1 MRTIFATIGILA
13 VILGIVIWQFGFFS
27 KQVNDITKKI
37 DRATAVQ
44 RAETM
49 IAKTKRQ
56 ADSLQQRSR
65 EMKIK
70 ARTMELGVEREQEE
84 LKRFEFA
91 VKQMAQTIKTAG
103 LPKPSE
109 IGMLTEEQKQTKIVF
124 AGKEGSAMDAYN
136 QLAKW
141 QGEYEQKKSVLEA
154 KRKLIA
160 NQIEVANKMLEKQKE
175 LYAAIEKIQVQLSK
189 LETER
194 EIAAINKELAELGA
208 TAEGVNVGD
217 IGKILDTIQD
227 EIDELTA
234 SAEVINEEAGK
245 PAAGDVYT
253 MPAISPETDGTNALD
268 ALWD

>member
-13 VILGIVIWQFGFFS
+13 VILCIVIWQFGFFS
-27 KQVNDITKKI
+27 KQVSDITKKI

-44 RAETM
+44 RAEGM
-49 IAKTKRQ
+49 IAKTKSQ
-56 ADSLQQRSR
+56 ADSLQERSR

-70 ARTMELGVEREQEE
+70 ARTMEIGVEREQED
-84 LKRFEFA
+84 LNKTEFA
-91 VKQMAQTIKTAG
+91 VKQLAQTIKTAG
-103 LPKPSE
+103 LPRPSE
-109 IGMLTEEQKQTKIVF
+109 IGTLTDEQKQTKIVF
-124 AGKEGSAMDAYN
+124 AGNEGTAMDAYN
-136 QLAKW
+136 QLGKW
-141 QGEYEQKKSVLEA
+141 QAEYEQKKSVLDA

-160 NQIEVANKMLEKQKE
+160 NQNEVAAKMLEKQKE

-217 IGKILDTIQD
+217 IGKVLDTIQE

-234 SAEVINEEAGK
+234 SAEVINEESAK
-245 PAAGDVYT
+245 PKGGDVYT
-253 MPAISPETDGTNALD
+253 MPEMSSDSDGKNPLD

>member
-1 MRTIFATIGILA
+1 
-13 VILGIVIWQFGFFS
+13 
-27 KQVNDITKKI
+27 
-37 DRATAVQ
+37 
-44 RAETM
+44 
-49 IAKTKRQ
+49 
-56 ADSLQQRSR
+56 
-65 EMKIK
+65 
-70 ARTMELGVEREQEE
+70 
-84 LKRFEFA
+84 
-91 VKQMAQTIKTAG
+91 
-103 LPKPSE
+103 
-109 IGMLTEEQKQTKIVF
+109 
-124 AGKEGSAMDAYN
+124 MDAYN

-253 MPAISPETDGTNALD
+253 MPEISPETDGANALD